1 MFIVSK
7 KNFIFRLS
15 DGATFLVR
23 RDYMGEVP
31 DYLQEHP
38 RFQAAVRGGD
48 IMVPGSTSDKAGYAA
63 VAVSEAAQAAAD
75 IRPDAPEKKARKK

>member
-15 DGATFLVR
+15 DGATFQVR
-23 RDYMGEVP
+23 RDYMGDVP

-38 RFQAAVRGGD
+38 LFQAAVRGGD
-48 IMVPGSTSDKAGYAA
+48 IMTPESTADKAVYKAD
-63 VAVSEAAQAAAD
+63 AVSEAAQAAAD
-75 IRPDAPEKKARKK
+75 IRPDAPAKKARKK

>member
-15 DGATFLVR
+15 DGATFPVR

-38 RFQAAVRGGD
+38 LFQAAVRGGD
-48 IMVPGSTSDKAGYAA
+48 IMTPESTADKEIYAA
-63 VAVSEAAQAAAD
+63 DAVSEAAQAAAD
-75 IRPDAPEKKARKK
+75 IRPDAPAKKTRKK

>member
-15 DGATFLVR
+15 DGATFQVR

-31 DYLQEHP
+31 DYLKEHP
-38 RFQAAVRGGD
+38 LFQAAVRGGD
-48 IMVPGSTSDKAGYAA
+48 IMVPGSTSDKAVYA
-63 VAVSEAAQAAAD
+63 VDAVSEAAQAAAD
-75 IRPDAPEKKARKK
+75 IRPDAPAKKARKK

>member
-15 DGATFLVR
+15 DGSTFQVR
-23 RDYMGEVP
+23 RDYMGDVP

-38 RFQAAVRGGD
+38 LFQAAVRGGD
-48 IMVPGSTSDKAGYAA
+48 IMTPESTADKAIYKADD
-63 VAVSEAAQAAAD
+63 VSEAAQAAAD
-75 IRPDAPEKKARKK
+75 IRPDAPAKKARKK